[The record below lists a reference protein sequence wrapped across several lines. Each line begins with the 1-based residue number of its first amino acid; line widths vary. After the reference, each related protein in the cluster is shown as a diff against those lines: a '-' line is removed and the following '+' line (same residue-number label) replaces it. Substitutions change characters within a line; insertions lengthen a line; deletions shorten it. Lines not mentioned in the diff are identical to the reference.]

1 MTEALSPS
9 GFSALWLF
17 RSSSLQLNSL
27 YPSFGSCRNRLGVP
41 DWLMTMRMKW
51 LTVVAALTCLPALV
65 CQGLDEKKLK
75 DDVQIAIET
84 FNATDSGMKK
94 LFENSAGYVVFP
106 NVGKG
111 GLVFGGA
118 HGNGLVFE
126 KGKGIGRASLTQ
138 ITFGAQI
145 GGQEFSEVIFF
156 ETQAAW
162 DRFKKSNLEMSA
174 QVGAVAAAEGV
185 SKNAKYVNGVAV
197 FTLAKTGLMAE
208 ASVGGQKLKFH
219 PQSPEAKK

>member
-1 MTEALSPS
+1 MTPALSPL
-9 GFSALWLF
+9 SASTLHPPF
-17 RSSSLQLNSL
+17 
-27 YPSFGSCRNRLGVP
+27 FHSCRNRAGVS
-41 DWLMTMRMKW
+41 DCLMMKRMKW
-51 LTVVAALTCLPALV
+51 LTVATALLCVPALV

-84 FNATDSGMKK
+84 FKSTDTGMKK
-94 LFENSAGYVVFP
+94 LFESAVGYVVFP

-126 KGKGIGRASLTQ
+126 KGQSIGRASLTQ

-156 ETQAAW
+156 ENQAAL

-185 SKNAKYVNGVAV
+185 AKNAKYVNGVAV
-197 FTLAKTGLMAE
+197 FTMAKSGLMAE

-219 PQSPEAKK
+219 PQPQPQGAKK